1 MHLTGGLMLMNAH
14 FLSQAVRKI
23 KHPKRAG
30 LPRHHPH
37 WMTTVSHRSVYS
49 LKTPQIGMD
58 GEMPKPISKCKSNNQ
73 KEFNYEF

>member
-14 FLSQAVRKI
+14 FLSLAVRKI
-23 KHPKRAG
+23 KNPKRAG

-49 LKTPQIGMD
+49 LTLSYIEWMGNAKTYLEVQI
-58 GEMPKPISKCKSNNQ
+58 
-73 KEFNYEF
+73 